1 TAALR
6 LYTSGGAWMSS
17 EENKK
22 GTLEIGKLADLVI
35 LSADYFS
42 VPEEGI
48 KEIESLLT
56 MVGGKPVYGAGPYA
70 ALDPP
75 SLPTLPD
82 WLPVRHY
89 GGYHK
94 APGPMAPLT
103 HRHPLIIGESG
114 AWLTECPCG

>member
-1 TAALR
+1 
-6 LYTSGGAWMSS
+6 MSS
-17 EENKK
+17 EEDKK
-22 GTLEIGKLADLVI
+22 GTLEVGKLADLVI

-89 GGYHK
+89 GGERQK
-94 APGPMAPLT
+94 ATPPTAPLSAPQQPT
-103 HRHPLIIGESG
+103 NPNH
-114 AWLTECPCG
+114 

>member
-1 TAALR
+1 
-6 LYTSGGAWMSS
+6 MSS

-48 KEIESLLT
+48 KEIESVLT

-70 ALDPP
+70 TLDPP

-94 APGPMAPLT
+94 ASGPMAPLA
-103 HRHPLIIGESG
+103 HRHSLIIGESG
-114 AWLTECPCG
+114 AWSTECPCGAF

>member
-1 TAALR
+1 
-6 LYTSGGAWMSS
+6 MSS
-17 EENKK
+17 EEDRK
-22 GTLEIGKLADLVI
+22 GTLEIGKLADVVI

-48 KEIESLLT
+48 KDIESVLT

-70 ALDPP
+70 TLDPP

-89 GGYHK
+89 GGAHK
-94 APGPMAPLT
+94 TTRPNYPLSPPIPRDT
-103 HRHPLIIGESG
+103 SSARGL
-114 AWLTECPCG
+114 